1 MHNSLPIGKLET
13 GRRQRTIC
21 STNPGATIKAKERLT
36 SPSSSVPMLI
46 TAAVVCVLFMLVA
59 GVRVYGNTRRTITA
73 AEWVEH
79 TQEVLTSLRVA
90 AQMTDRVESSAHLY
104 LITADAGRLDQ
115 ARSSVNILESTTAHL
130 NALVAADAEERSN
143 TAQLTACS
151 AELTQTINAFNTGS
165 ALPKGTIQL
174 CQQTI
179 AMMTEQERR
188 LLAER
193 TTSSQRIS
201 IESLTTD
208 FLFVGISVL
217 ALITL
222 FGFLLRG
229 ALLSQRTD
237 RRILKANRDLEKSI
251 QSLKDQA
258 NESEM
263 LTTARDELQICVTL
277 QEVYDSAAKGFARLI
292 PHTSGA
298 LCMLNPH
305 NMLETVSSW
314 GEDVVLEDCHP
325 TESCCGLRSG
335 QPRWRQPA
343 ISEIHC
349 SHFGRRK
356 PEFYVCAPVIAHGE
370 TLGLLY
376 VQCQDAAGMELL
388 NPRVLAMRQLLQ
400 LTGMAVASMKLR
412 IKLENQSIRDPLTN
426 LFNRHFMEIALE
438 RELLRATRKKSV
450 LGVFMVDVDH
460 FKVFNDTHGHAVGDA
475 VLKLVA
481 EVCHKSIRNEDFA
494 CRYGGDEFTIILPDV
509 TPETACMRAEN
520 IRRGIDEL
528 RSFEG
533 KEFYGEVTVSIGVA
547 LYPDDGTTIEVL
559 LRKADQAL
567 YRAKQQGRNQVLLA
581 ADSIFAG

>member
-1 MHNSLPIGKLET
+1 
-13 GRRQRTIC
+13 
-21 STNPGATIKAKERLT
+21 
-36 SPSSSVPMLI
+36 MLV

-59 GVRVYGNTRRTITA
+59 GALVYGNTRRTITA
-73 AEWVEH
+73 ADYVEH

-115 ARSSVNILESTTAHL
+115 ARTSVNALDSTAAHL
-130 NALVAADAEERSN
+130 NALISDNDQENGNA
-143 TAQLTACS
+143 AQLASCS
-151 AELTQTINAFNTGS
+151 AELTRIINAFSPAS
-165 ALPKGTIQL
+165 ALPEGPIQR

-201 IESLTTD
+201 IVSLTTD

-222 FGFLLRG
+222 FGFLLRS
-229 ALLSQRTD
+229 AELSQRTD
-237 RRILKANRDLEKSI
+237 KRILETNRDLEKSI
-251 QSLKDQA
+251 QLLKDQA
-258 NESEM
+258 IESEM
-263 LTTARDELQICVTL
+263 LTTSRDELQLCVNL
-277 QEVYDSAAKGFARLI
+277 QEVYKSAAASFSRLL
-292 PHTSGA
+292 PQTSGA
-298 LCMLNPH
+298 LCMLNNSH

-314 GEDVVLEDCHP
+314 GEEIALEDCHS

-335 QPRWRQPA
+335 QPRWREPA
-343 ISEIHC
+343 VSEIHC
-349 SHFGRRK
+349 THFGQRK
-356 PEFYVCAPVIAHGE
+356 PEFYVCAPVIAHGD

-376 VQCQDAAGMELL
+376 IQCKDAADMESLK
-388 NPRVLAMRQLLQ
+388 PRVLAKRQLLQ

-450 LGVFMVDVDH
+450 LGVFMLDVDH
-460 FKVFNDTHGHAVGDA
+460 FKAFNDTHGHAFGDA

-481 EVCHKSIRNEDFA
+481 EVCQKAIRNEDFA
-494 CRYGGDEFTIILPDV
+494 CRYGGEEFTIILPDV
-509 TPETACMRAEN
+509 TPETAAMRAEC

-528 RSFEG
+528 RAFEG
-533 KEFYGEVTVSIGVA
+533 KQFYGEVTVSIGVA
-547 LYPDDGTTIEVL
+547 LYPEDGTTAEVL

-567 YRAKQQGRNQVLLA
+567 YRAKQQGRNQVMLA